1 MNYQGKTAAIMLAGF
16 LIFARPVAAEKPVT
30 YNVLPYAFYDSSI
43 GTMGGL
49 FGAGRNFFQRDEL
62 INVYLNLVDS
72 GAKEFNLAGAWPS
85 KELRYDHEKTPLAC
99 DAELSV
105 GTAVD
110 DRFYGLGMGTPDKQY
125 SNYNNNYTN
134 LRLFLTKPVSKQL
147 RLGLKLHSSN
157 NQLFKINNQLNP
169 ITTGIEDQLRN
180 YQVMSFFLK
189 GEEFDNPL
197 NPSNSWGMMSS
208 IDFGFNSA
216 SFVRWKAELT
226 RTVPLPLADHALAS
240 RFVLI
245 QLSGDKIP
253 LYEYATLGGRDNLRG
268 YPWYRFRGKGA
279 TMANLEYRFPLIW
292 SFGGVLLLDSGRVYN
307 EAGNFD
313 LGWATDY
320 GCGLRLYLPTMTLRA
335 DYSLGNEGGF
345 VTFYYNHAF

>member
-1 MNYQGKTAAIMLAGF
+1 MLVCLLLF
-16 LIFARPVAAEKPVT
+16 SRPAAAEKPT
-30 YNVLPYAFYDSSI
+30 YNLLPYAFYDSSL
-43 GTMGGL
+43 GMMGGL
-49 FGAGRNFFQRDEL
+49 FGAGRNFFQHDEL
-62 INVYLNLVDS
+62 INLYFNLVDS

-105 GTAVD
+105 GTAID

-125 SNYNNNYTN
+125 SNFSNNYTN
-134 LRLFLTKPVSKQL
+134 LRLFLTKPVTKRL

-157 NQLFKINNQLNP
+157 NQLFKINSQRDP
-169 ITTGIEDQLRN
+169 ITTEIEDQLRN

-189 GEEFDNPL
+189 GEEFDNHL
-197 NPSNSWGMMSS
+197 NPSNSWGMLSS
-208 IDFGFNSA
+208 IDFGFGSA
-216 SFVRWKAELT
+216 NFVRWKAELNK
-226 RTVPLPLADHALAS
+226 TVPLLFTDHALAG
-240 RFVLI
+240 RFTLT

-292 SFGGVLLLDSGRVYN
+292 ALGGVLLLDSGRVYN

-313 LGWATDY
+313 LGWATNY

-335 DYSLGNEGGF
+335 DYSISNEGGF